1 MRQKQI
7 SGRTLTFEER
17 ICTILQAVDR
27 VPHRRALRRARVR
40 DHRSDT
46 TVKLQN
52 RERAARAICTAKLSD
67 QTRAFDRDIHA
78 HSIARFPFEFR
89 LPVEHRVGPSSETQ

>member
-27 VPHRRALRRARVR
+27 FPHVVSLEDAPRVV
-40 DHRSDT
+40 S
-46 TVKLQN
+46 
-52 RERAARAICTAKLSD
+52 
-67 QTRAFDRDIHA
+67 F
-78 HSIARFPFEFR
+78 FPA
-89 LPVEHRVGPSSETQ
+89 VSSSEKLIESPDSF

>member
-27 VPHRRALRRARVR
+27 VPHRWAIWFEDAPRVV
-40 DHRSDT
+40 S
-46 TVKLQN
+46 
-52 RERAARAICTAKLSD
+52 C
-67 QTRAFDRDIHA
+67 
-78 HSIARFPFEFR
+78 
-89 LPVEHRVGPSSETQ
+89 LPAVSSSEKLIESPDSF